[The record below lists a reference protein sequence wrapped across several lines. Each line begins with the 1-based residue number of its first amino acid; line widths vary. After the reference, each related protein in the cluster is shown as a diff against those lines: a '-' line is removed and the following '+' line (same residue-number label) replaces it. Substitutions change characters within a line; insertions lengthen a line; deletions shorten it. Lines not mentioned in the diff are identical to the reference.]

1 MAALRKKTYPDDS
14 RPMRLAAVTKERVR
28 PFGVNGALG
37 CNFKAPLPIMIMDQQ
52 KSPKNLPEETLPHH
66 NTSGPSLLA

>member
-1 MAALRKKTYPDDS
+1 MATAERRTYPDDS
-14 RPMRLAAVTKERVR
+14 RPMRLAAVSKRTVR

-37 CNFKAPLPIMIMDQQ
+37 ATSKRLPIMIMDQQ

-66 NTSGPSLLA
+66 NRSGPSLLG